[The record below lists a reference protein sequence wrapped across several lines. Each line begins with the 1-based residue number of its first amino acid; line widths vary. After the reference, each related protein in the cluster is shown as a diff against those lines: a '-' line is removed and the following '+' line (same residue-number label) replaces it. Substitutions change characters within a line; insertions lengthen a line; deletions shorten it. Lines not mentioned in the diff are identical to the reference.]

1 MYNFPLFI
9 NLFIVKFI
17 KQIIF
22 FSMIIKLLIHINV
35 PIELVTFLYF
45 YFLAIL
51 FHIFLL
57 ILILNM

>member
-9 NLFIVKFI
+9 NLFIVEFI

-35 PIELVTFLYF
+35 PIELVTFLIF

-51 FHIFLL
+51 FHSFLL
-57 ILILNM
+57 ILILNL